1 MRYHKQK
8 LYLLFDQ
15 KTETIFT
22 IRSENRNYIY
32 YSIRKQKLYLLF
44 DQKTETIFTI
54 QSDKEKPYFQTSDDK
69 YTYHL

>member
-1 MRYHKQK
+1 MRYH
-8 LYLLFDQ
+8 
-15 KTETIFT
+15 
-22 IRSENRNYIY
+22 
-32 YSIRKQKLYLLF
+32 KQKLYLLF